1 MTRVVE
7 IVRLAPDDWEAHR
20 DLRLEA
26 LTTDPEAFGATYAQN
41 AAYDEATW
49 RSRLAAVT
57 YWQARE
63 AGMPLGMVGLW
74 DPQTDL
80 DDLAGDEEAEVIPF
94 LIAMFVRPSARRR
107 GIGAAL
113 VEAAS
118 TEAAVRGHR
127 RLLLD
132 VREANEVARAHYRR
146 MGFIETDERTA
157 DPAHGRCELSMVR
170 ELP

>member
-49 RSRLAAVT
+49 RARLAAVT

-63 AGMPLGMVGLW
+63 SGMPLGMVGLW
-74 DPQTDL
+74 DPTTDP

-94 LIAMFVRPSARRR
+94 IIAMFVRPSARGR

-113 VEAAS
+113 VEAAVS
-118 TEAAVRGHR
+118 EAAARGHR

-132 VREANEVARAHYRR
+132 VREANGTARALYRR
-146 MGFIETDERTA
+146 MGFIETEERA
-157 DPAHGRCELSMVR
+157 PDPGHGGCELSMVR
-170 ELP
+170 QL